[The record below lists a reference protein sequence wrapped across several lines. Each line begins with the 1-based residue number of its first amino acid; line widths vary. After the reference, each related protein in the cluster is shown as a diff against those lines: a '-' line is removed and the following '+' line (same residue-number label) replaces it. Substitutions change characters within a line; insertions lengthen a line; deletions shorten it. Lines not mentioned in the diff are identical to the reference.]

1 MHPDLAAVIEPILV
15 QQAFPEGA
23 LRAAVSTLMQGQC
36 SDAEIA
42 SLLTALAMRGETDQD
57 LAEAASVMREKATC
71 VPVTCTGLLDTCGT
85 GGDRLH
91 TFNIST
97 AAALVA
103 AACGVPVAKHGNR
116 QASSSTGSADVL
128 EALGVNL
135 QISAEDAARCID
147 QIGIGF
153 CFARALHPAMKH
165 VADVRKALPFRTIF
179 NLLGPLS
186 NPAKAEFQLIGAS
199 RNATAEK
206 LAGAIS
212 RLGTART
219 LVVCGA
225 DQLDEVSLWGKTRV
239 IDVAGSK
246 MTNTEWTATDLGL
259 PACQPGDLTA
269 RSPQESAD
277 IIREIFD
284 GRPGPK
290 RDIVVANAAAALLT
304 ASKVDSLKA
313 GVASA
318 QHAIESR
325 AAFDKLEELIHWTSK
340 RAS

>member
-1 MHPDLAAVIEPILV
+1 MHPDLAAVVEPLLA
-15 QQAFPEGA
+15 QQPLPAGA
-23 LRAAVSTLMQGQC
+23 LRQAVATLMQGHC
-36 SDAEIA
+36 SDAEVA
-42 SLLTALAMRGETDQD
+42 SLLTALSFRGETDQD
-57 LAEAASVMREKATC
+57 LAEAATVMREKATP
-71 VPVTCTGLLDTCGT
+71 VPVTRTGLLDTCGT

-103 AACGVPVAKHGNR
+103 AACDISVAKHGNR
-116 QASSSTGSADVL
+116 QASSSSGSADVL

-135 QISAEDAARCID
+135 QIGADEAARCID
-147 QIGIGF
+147 EIGIGF

-165 VADVRKALPFRTIF
+165 VAEVRKTLPFRTIF

-206 LAGAIS
+206 LAAAIR
-212 RLGTART
+212 RLGTTRT

-225 DQLDEVSLWGKTRV
+225 DQLDEVSLWGTTRV
-239 IDVAGSK
+239 IDVRGSE
-246 MTNTEWTATDLGL
+246 MAVSNWTATDLGL
-259 PACQPGDLTA
+259 PACEPGDLVA
-269 RSPQESAD
+269 RSPQESAE
-277 IIREIFD
+277 IIRAVFD

-304 ASKVDSLKA
+304 AGKVDSLKA
-313 GVASA
+313 GVTAA
-318 QHAIESR
+318 QHAIDSR
-325 AAFDKLEELIHWTSK
+325 AAADKLEELVQWTNK
-340 RAS
+340 RRS

>member
-1 MHPDLAAVIEPILV
+1 MHPDLAAVVEPLLA
-15 QQAFPEGA
+15 QQALPAGA
-23 LRAAVSTLMQGQC
+23 LRAAISTLMQGQC
-36 SDAEIA
+36 SDSEIA
-42 SLLTALAMRGETDQD
+42 ALLTAMAMRGESDQD

-71 VPVTCTGLLDTCGT
+71 VPVTRTGLLDTCGT
-85 GGDRLH
+85 GGDRLQ

-135 QISAEDAARCID
+135 QISADDAARCID
-147 QIGIGF
+147 EIGIGF

-165 VADVRKALPFRTIF
+165 VAEVRKTLPFRTIF

-199 RNATAEK
+199 RNAMAEK
-206 LAGAIS
+206 LAGAIA

-225 DQLDEVSLWGKTRV
+225 DQLDEVSLWGTTRV
-239 IDVAGSK
+239 IDVTGPK
-246 MTNTEWTATDLGL
+246 TTTMTWTASDLGL
-259 PACQPGDLTA
+259 PACEPGDLTA
-269 RSPQESAD
+269 RSPRESAD
-277 IIREIFD
+277 IISEIFD
-284 GRPGPK
+284 GRPGAR

-304 ASKVDSLKA
+304 ASNVDSLKT
-313 GVASA
+313 GVAAA
-318 QHAIESR
+318 QQAIDSR
-325 AAFDKLEELIHWTSK
+325 AAADKLDELVRWTTK
-340 RAS
+340 RVS